1 MSLSIPTAA
10 QLYAAARAEAQAR
23 QPSLTDWSE
32 GSALDALTGAG
43 VILADQSIRIGL
55 DALAA
60 RMVATATGS
69 DLDAAVTDRYPALTR
84 RAASSAV
91 ATLTL
96 TRGGSTGALSIPA
109 GTLAR
114 ATVNG
119 VQITFAT
126 DDDATMDAAGDT
138 VDVIATCT
146 ATGTSGNV
154 GAGLITTLPTAL
166 AGDVTATVTNSARA
180 VGGAAAESDDAY
192 RARAQA
198 YPLTLTRGTV
208 SALESGALTVPGVA
222 HVTVDES
229 LIAADDCVYVYV
241 GDPDGRGNAALS
253 AAVAAVIEDY
263 RAAGVLVTVLP
274 AEREDV
280 DLTVVVSVRQGRT
293 TDALAAACRAAV
305 IAYAD
310 GLAPSQRLYFSAV
323 EAACIAVSTDVL
335 GAQASSTAGTGQ
347 YLSVSEPQNALRTTV
362 AGLTLT
368 LLAVS

>member
-1 MSLSIPTAA
+1 MSLTIPTAA

-23 QPSLTDWSE
+23 QPALTDWSD

-55 DALAA
+55 DAFAA
-60 RMVATATGS
+60 RMVATATGE
-69 DLDAAVTDRYPALTR
+69 DLDAAVTDRYPTLTR
-84 RAASSAV
+84 REASAAV
-91 ATLTL
+91 VTLTF
-96 TRGGSTGALSIPA
+96 TRGSSTGSLSIPA
-109 GTLAR
+109 GTQVR

-126 DDDATMDAAGDT
+126 DDDVTMDAASTT
-138 VDVIATCT
+138 VDALATCT
-146 ATGTSGNV
+146 ATGTAGNIA
-154 GAGLITTLPTAL
+154 AGLLTTLPTPIS
-166 AGDVTATVTNSARA
+166 GDSTATVTNAERA

-222 HVTVDES
+222 YVTVDES
-229 LIAADDCVYVYV
+229 LLATDDRVYVYV

-253 AAVAAVIEDY
+253 DAVEVVLEDY
-263 RAAGVLVTVLP
+263 RAAGVMVTVLP
-274 AEREDV
+274 ADREEV
-280 DLTVVVSVRQGRT
+280 DLTVAVSVRAGRT

-305 IAYAD
+305 LAYTD
-310 GLAPSQRLYFSAV
+310 SLAPNQRLYLSAV

-347 YLSVSEPQNALRTTV
+347 YLTVSSPQNALRTTV
-362 AGLTLT
+362 ADLTLT
-368 LLAVS
+368 LVAVS